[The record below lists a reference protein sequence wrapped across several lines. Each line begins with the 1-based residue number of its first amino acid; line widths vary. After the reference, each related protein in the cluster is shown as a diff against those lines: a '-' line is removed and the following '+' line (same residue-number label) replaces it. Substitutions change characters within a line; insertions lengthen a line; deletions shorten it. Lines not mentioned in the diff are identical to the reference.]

1 MLQLFGI
8 LSLWLVVTV
17 AETWIEVPRWV
28 WYLSM
33 AVLGIGWE
41 LLADDASRWW
51 LGLGIAGGAAALAL
65 VTDLVLVLTDWVRMQ
80 VLRRTR

>member
-8 LSLWLVVTV
+8 LALWLAVTV
-17 AETWIEVPRWV
+17 AESWIEVPKWT

-41 LLADDASRWW
+41 LLVDNASQWW
-51 LGLGIAGGAAALAL
+51 LGIGLAGGAAVLAL
-65 VTDLVLVLTDWVRMQ
+65 VTDLLIVVTDWVRMQ

>member
-1 MLQLFGI
+1 MVQIFGI
-8 LSLWLVVTV
+8 FALWLVVI
-17 AETWIEVPRWV
+17 ALEPWIEAPKWA

-33 AVLGIGWE
+33 AVLGIAWE

-51 LGLGIAGGAAALAL
+51 LGIGIAGAATVLSL
-65 VTDLVLVLTDWVRMQ
+65 VTDLVLVVTDWVRMP

>member
-8 LSLWLVVTV
+8 LALWLAVTV
-17 AETWIEVPRWV
+17 AESWIEVPKWT

-41 LLADDASRWW
+41 LLVDNASQWW
-51 LGLGIAGGAAALAL
+51 LGIGLAGGAAALAL
-65 VTDLVLVLTDWVRMQ
+65 VTDLILVVTDWVRMQ

>member
-8 LSLWLVVTV
+8 LALWLTVTV
-17 AETWIEVPRWV
+17 AESWIEVPKWT

-41 LLADDASRWW
+41 LLVDNASQWW
-51 LGLGIAGGAAALAL
+51 LGIGLAGGAAVLAL
-65 VTDLVLVLTDWVRMQ
+65 VTDLLIVVTDWVRMQ